1 MSADEMNW
9 LLQTL
14 EESGPVSFFGM
25 VRSSPKKMGARSAV
39 DQNWTEQ

>member
-9 LLQTL
+9 LLQAL
-14 EESGPVSFFGM
+14 EESDPVSFFGM
-25 VRSSPKKMGARSAV
+25 MGARSAV